1 MKKNISKKVK
11 QNPATL
17 TAELQ
22 NNPEF
27 INLEKEIATSAQ
39 NKKKEVDE
47 KVEQDLMKLTAMLRK
62 APQLLDRMIQIATL
76 SQSDGEEI
84 STVDQVE
91 SQLVK
96 AVQSLGVETMSRW
109 AKNAEEKQAEKVRK
123 ENPGVCQREKK
134 TFRSIAF
141 LEK

>member
-47 KVEQDLMKLTAMLRK
+47 KVEQDLMKLSKHSKITATYSRK
-62 APQLLDRMIQIATL
+62 A
-76 SQSDGEEI
+76 
-84 STVDQVE
+84 
-91 SQLVK
+91 
-96 AVQSLGVETMSRW
+96 LG
-109 AKNAEEKQAEKVRK
+109 
-123 ENPGVCQREKK
+123 
-134 TFRSIAF
+134 
-141 LEK
+141 